1 MENERQIDVEALQ
14 EQQAE
19 EEALEA
25 EELDELEEEE
35 GITPPT
41 PAVEY

>member
-41 PAVEY
+41 PAGES